1 MSFSMSRNKMEL
13 IFLKFCIKIFE
24 KKFEL
29 KIDMCLMLS
38 EQYHYELKH
47 IGQSSHEDGPVE
59 FSFVFNNDM
68 INHEEALERYRR
80 AAINENEKIPSE
92 STPHEQQRQQQAAL
106 QQPSSQS
113 QLQQQQ
119 SQTVVNA
126 SNTPIN
132 VSYLTDYTTESS
144 IATPS
149 SSLTTV
155 STGEKEIVM
164 TSAVPMSNQETSTSI
179 YFRKNSSTKESVRFL
194 ILI

>member
-13 IFLKFCIKIFE
+13 IFLKFCIKILE
-24 KKFEL
+24 KKKFEL
-29 KIDMCLMLS
+29 KIDTCLMLS
-38 EQYHYELKH
+38 EQNHYELEH

-68 INHEEALERYRR
+68 IDHEEALERYRR
-80 AAINENEKIPSE
+80 AAINEKVPSE

-132 VSYLTDYTTESS
+132 VSYLTDTTESS

-179 YFRKNSSTKESVRFL
+179 YFRKNSSTKESVIIFDSYL
-194 ILI
+194 N

>member
-13 IFLKFCIKIFE
+13 IFLKFCIKILE
-24 KKFEL
+24 KKKFEL
-29 KIDMCLMLS
+29 KIDTCLMLS
-38 EQYHYELKH
+38 EQNHYELEH

-68 INHEEALERYRR
+68 IDHEEALERYRR
-80 AAINENEKIPSE
+80 AAINEKVPSE

-132 VSYLTDYTTESS
+132 VSYLTDTTESS
-144 IATPS
+144 IATS

-179 YFRKNSSTKESVRFL
+179 YFRKNSSTKESVIIFDSYL
-194 ILI
+194 N

>member
-1 MSFSMSRNKMEL
+1 
-13 IFLKFCIKIFE
+13 
-24 KKFEL
+24 
-29 KIDMCLMLS
+29 MLS
-38 EQYHYELKH
+38 EQNHYELEH

-68 INHEEALERYRR
+68 IDHEEALERYRR
-80 AAINENEKIPSE
+80 AAINEKVPSE

-132 VSYLTDYTTESS
+132 VSYLTDTTESS

-164 TSAVPMSNQETSTSI
+164 TSAVPTSNQETSTSI
-179 YFRKNSSTKESVRFL
+179 YFRKNSSTKESVIIFDSYL
-194 ILI
+194 N

>member
-1 MSFSMSRNKMEL
+1 MF
-13 IFLKFCIKIFE
+13 
-24 KKFEL
+24 
-29 KIDMCLMLS
+29 S
-38 EQYHYELKH
+38 EQYHYELEH

-59 FSFVFNNDM
+59 FSLVFNND
-68 INHEEALERYRR
+68 IIDHEEALERYRR
-80 AAINENEKIPSE
+80 ATNEKIPSE
-92 STPHEQQRQQQAAL
+92 STPHEQQRQQQVAL

-144 IATPS
+144 LATPS

-194 ILI
+194 IYYF

>member
-1 MSFSMSRNKMEL
+1 
-13 IFLKFCIKIFE
+13 
-24 KKFEL
+24 
-29 KIDMCLMLS
+29 MLS
-38 EQYHYELKH
+38 EQNHYELEH

-68 INHEEALERYRR
+68 IDHEEALERYRR
-80 AAINENEKIPSE
+80 AAINEKVPSE

-132 VSYLTDYTTESS
+132 VSYLTDTTESS
-144 IATPS
+144 IATS

-179 YFRKNSSTKESVRFL
+179 YFRKNSSTKESVIIFDSYL
-194 ILI
+194 N